1 MNRYVPLLCA
11 LWLAL
16 PAGAATPSPV
26 LDAYAGE
33 AAAQAKAYPGP
44 SASAGDRF
52 FHQVR
57 KDWSCA
63 TCHTASPLQAG
74 RHAVTGKP
82 IQPLAPAAN
91 PARLRDPAKVE
102 KWLKRNCNDTLG
114 RECTAAEKADVVA
127 YLLSLAPG
135 KQP

>member
-1 MNRYVPLLCA
+1 MNRHLPLLCA
-11 LWLAL
+11 LGLAL
-16 PAGAATPSPV
+16 PAGAATPSPI
-26 LDAYAGE
+26 LDAYTGE
-33 AAAQAKAYPGP
+33 ASAQAKGSAGP
-44 SASAGDRF
+44 SVAAGDRF

-63 TCHTASPLQAG
+63 TCHTANPLQPG

-91 PARLRDPAKVE
+91 PARLRDPAKVG
-102 KWLKRNCNDTLG
+102 KWFKRNCNDTLG